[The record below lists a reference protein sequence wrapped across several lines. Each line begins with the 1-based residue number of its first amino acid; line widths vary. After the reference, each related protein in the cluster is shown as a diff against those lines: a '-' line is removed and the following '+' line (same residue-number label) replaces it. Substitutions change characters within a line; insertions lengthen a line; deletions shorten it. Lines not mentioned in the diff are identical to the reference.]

1 MNKKFI
7 ELSGLVLA
15 VLMLFSCAQAAGGDD
30 TLDSGNKNVSGNTPE
45 ASFPYAK
52 YRFWDS
58 YSNCY
63 HDYDLRRNSE
73 QCSIRVSGNEVYIR
87 DNVNHTDE
95 YKFVWS
101 TVGKDLYLS
110 GYVTRLDNNGIRNTG
125 STDVFSVVMP
135 NRVSNYNE
143 EAKVLKLDFVSY
155 DDNSSGDNGGGS
167 GDSGSAVTADSI
179 VGTWTYTGSLGGAN
193 ITSTLVF
200 NSNGTVNYSSTD
212 SQKAP
217 SWTASYTVS
226 NSKLKFSGSY
236 KMTGSASSET
246 SFDNEEHELSIS
258 NGKLYI
264 SNLSGTISTSLH
276 YGTNNIDSN
285 NKLVLTKSN

>member
-7 ELSGLVLA
+7 KLSGLVLA
-15 VLMLFSCAQAAGGDD
+15 VLVLFSCAQAAGGDD
-30 TLDSGNKNVSGNTPE
+30 TLDSGNKNVGGNTPE

-58 YSNCY
+58 YNNLYCN
-63 HDYDLRRNSE
+63 YDLRRNSE

-110 GYVTRLDNNGIRNTG
+110 GYVTRLDNNGNLNAG
-125 STDVFSVVMP
+125 STDVFFVGKP

-167 GDSGSAVTADSI
+167 GDSGSVSSSDLN
-179 VGTWTYTGSLGGAN
+179 GTWNYGSKTITFNNGTITRSDVSSSFSYSLSGSKLTVENNAEYTISISDNKLKIDAGNDTQNKQLLKTFFGYTGS
-193 ITSTLVF
+193 
-200 NSNGTVNYSSTD
+200 D
-212 SQKAP
+212 S
-217 SWTASYTVS
+217 
-226 NSKLKFSGSY
+226 
-236 KMTGSASSET
+236 
-246 SFDNEEHELSIS
+246 
-258 NGKLYI
+258 YI
-264 SNLSGTISTSLH
+264 E
-276 YGTNNIDSN
+276 
-285 NKLVLTKSN
+285 LTK

>member
-1 MNKKFI
+1 MNKKI
-7 ELSGLVLA
+7 IKLSGLVLA

-30 TLDSGNKNVSGNTPE
+30 TADSGNKNVSGNTPE
-45 ASFPYAK
+45 VSFPYAK

-58 YSNCY
+58 YNNLY
-63 HDYDLRRNSE
+63 HNYDLRRNSE

-110 GYVTRLDNNGIRNTG
+110 GYVTRLDNNGNLNAG
-125 STDVFSVVMP
+125 STDVFFVGKP

-167 GDSGSAVTADSI
+167 GDSGSVSASDLN
-179 VGTWTYTGSLGGAN
+179 GTWNYSTYTV
-193 ITSTLVF
+193 TF
-200 NSNGTVNYSSTD
+200 NNG
-212 SQKAP
+212 K
-217 SWTASYTVS
+217 VS
-226 NSKLKFSGSY
+226 NSNNKNAQFSYTLSGNKLTVEGNAEY
-236 KMTGSASSET
+236 TI
-246 SFDNEEHELSIS
+246 SIS
-258 NGKLYI
+258 
-264 SNLSGTISTSLH
+264 
-276 YGTNNIDSN
+276 D
-285 NKLVLTKSN
+285 NKLTIDAGNDAQNKQLLFTFFGYNGGDSSFTLTK